1 MVDGGIQKNWCP
13 QLFVNGLCQFQRHLV
28 EIEISLLIVLVAEQK
43 PTKNGQKRVEAERS
57 TGRYYQEYPVAYG
70 PKREKVSAS
79 QSDTANNT
87 LYRYCF

>member
-28 EIEISLLIVLVAEQK
+28 EISLLIVLVAEQK
-43 PTKNGQKRVEAERS
+43 QTKNGQKRVEAERS
-57 TGRYYQEYPVAYG
+57 RYYREYPVAYG
-70 PKREKVSAS
+70 PKREKVGAG